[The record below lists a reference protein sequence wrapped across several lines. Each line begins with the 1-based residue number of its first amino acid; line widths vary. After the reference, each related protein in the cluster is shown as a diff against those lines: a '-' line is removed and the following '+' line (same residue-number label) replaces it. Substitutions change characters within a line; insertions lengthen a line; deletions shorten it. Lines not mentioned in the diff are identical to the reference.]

1 MIRKLRLTSK
11 LMTLPPGK
19 QTEELPTLPT
29 LPLPLPM
36 PILSKSSSCKSI
48 FPLLEGTSHEQ
59 NTQSSYLNYLF
70 QTSFHLGSSLYYALW
85 CKKSSIIC
93 TTFFLLNTSWGLGS
107 LGKFKVWISFTAWI
121 FFTLLIFHQSA
132 YVSWIVICFS

>member
-1 MIRKLRLTSK
+1 
-11 LMTLPPGK
+11 MTLPRGK

-48 FPLLEGTSHEQ
+48 FALLEGTSHEQ

-85 CKKSSIIC
+85 CKR
-93 TTFFLLNTSWGLGS
+93 
-107 LGKFKVWISFTAWI
+107 VP
-121 FFTLLIFHQSA
+121 
-132 YVSWIVICFS
+132 